1 MQFFDP
7 SFFAAS
13 VVLVTM
19 SCISLLISLNFR
31 RKSRAIDDFPKNMNA
46 RIFKKT
52 FNVFNPYPEKRTVIH
67 EHLELLLLFAIFGSF
82 VGIGFVFMAIFEFG
96 FLLAF
101 FTLIVCLGFLLIDE
115 TLEVQQNTNKILNA
129 LKKGIKFGKGDL
141 EVLNFLGRTLPRL
154 SYYHLMIAI
163 IFFAASLTMPYVVNV
178 VVSVFSGLAM
188 LIFAASATLWF
199 FPPFVILCTA
209 LMFGATIFTVQ
220 FVSNRVKMRIFRF
233 PASERLNVLSEQFYR
248 MKMFIG
254 IQHHHPTLHVP
265 EVSEPEKADQQEFDS
280 AES

>member
-1 MQFFDP
+1 
-7 SFFAAS
+7 
-13 VVLVTM
+13 
-19 SCISLLISLNFR
+19 
-31 RKSRAIDDFPKNMNA
+31 
-46 RIFKKT
+46 
-52 FNVFNPYPEKRTVIH
+52 
-67 EHLELLLLFAIFGSF
+67 
-82 VGIGFVFMAIFEFG
+82 
-96 FLLAF
+96 
-101 FTLIVCLGFLLIDE
+101 
-115 TLEVQQNTNKILNA
+115 
-129 LKKGIKFGKGDL
+129 
-141 EVLNFLGRTLPRL
+141 LPRL

-188 LIFAASATLWF
+188 LIFVASATLWF